1 MMSVFFCCC
10 FFLSKQH
17 TGSHDIILIDMISSS
32 DKFHFSRVI
41 NNYVSS
47 AI

>member
-1 MMSVFFCCC
+1 MMSVFFC
-10 FFLSKQH
+10 FVFLLSKQH
-17 TGSHDIILIDMISSS
+17 TGSHDIILIDMISSL

-47 AI
+47 PL